1 MEDNYILYNKFRVYF
16 GPSPNSNNLNIF
28 LDKLKKYNIY
38 MIVRLCES
46 SYSLPSDMI
55 QIQNLPIPSCIPS
68 KEVIR
73 QWNDILDSINGNI
86 YIHCESGLGRAPT
99 MIAIALLQKEVEPHN
114 TIQILRKINKNL
126 FNNIQLKFIFNY
138 AVKRKSFFECLSK

>member
-1 MEDNYILYNKFRVYF
+1 
-16 GPSPNSNNLNIF
+16 
-28 LDKLKKYNIY
+28 
-38 MIVRLCES
+38 
-46 SYSLPSDMI
+46 MI
-55 QIQNLPIPSCIPS
+55 QIQELLIPSCTPS

-86 YIHCESGLGRAPT
+86 YVHCESGLGRAPT

-114 TIQILRKINKNL
+114 AIHILRTINKKL

-138 AVKRKSFFECLSK
+138 TVKRKTFFECLSK

>member
-16 GPSPNSNNLNIF
+16 GPSPNNLNIF
-28 LDKLKKYNIY
+28 LDKLKKYNIN
-38 MIVRLCES
+38 MIVRLCEP
-46 SYSLPSDMI
+46 SYHIECNSI
-55 QIQNLPIPSCIPS
+55 QIQDLPITSCTPS

-86 YIHCESGLGRAPT
+86 YVHCESGLGRAPT

-114 TIQILRKINKNL
+114 IIQMLRTINKKL

-138 AVKRKSFFECLSK
+138 TIKRKSFFECLSK

>member
-16 GPSPNSNNLNIF
+16 GSSPNSNNLNIF
-28 LDKLKKYNIY
+28 LENLKKCNIKL
-38 MIVRLCES
+38 IVRLCEP

-55 QIQNLPIPSCIPS
+55 QIQDLPIPSCIPS

-73 QWNDILDSINGNI
+73 QWNDILDSINENI
-86 YIHCESGLGRAPT
+86 YIHCDSGLGRAPT
-99 MIAIALLQKEVEPHN
+99 MIAIALLQKDVEPH
-114 TIQILRKINKNL
+114 IAVQMLRTINKKL

-138 AVKRKSFFECLSK
+138 TVKEKWFQCLSK

>member
-16 GPSPNSNNLNIF
+16 GPSPNNLNIF
-28 LDKLKKYNIY
+28 LDKLKKYNIN
-38 MIVRLCES
+38 MIVRLCEP
-46 SYSLPSDMI
+46 SYHIECNSI
-55 QIQNLPIPSCIPS
+55 QIQDLPITSCTPS

-86 YIHCESGLGRAPT
+86 YVHCESGLGRAPT

-114 TIQILRKINKNL
+114 IIQMLRTINKKL

-138 AVKRKSFFECLSK
+138 TVKRKTFFECLSK

>member
-16 GPSPNSNNLNIF
+16 GPSPNNLNIF
-28 LDKLKKYNIY
+28 LDKLKKYNIN

-55 QIQNLPIPSCIPS
+55 QIQDLLIPSCTPS

-86 YIHCESGLGRAPT
+86 YVHCESGLGRAPT

-114 TIQILRKINKNL
+114 IIQMLRTINKKL
-126 FNNIQLKFIFNY
+126 FNNIQLNFIFNY
-138 AVKRKSFFECLSK
+138 TVKRKSFFECLSK

>member
-16 GPSPNSNNLNIF
+16 GPSPNNLNIF

-55 QIQNLPIPSCIPS
+55 QIQDMPIPSCIPS

-73 QWNDILDSINGNI
+73 QWNSILDSINGNI
-86 YIHCESGLGRAPT
+86 YVHCESGLGRAPT
-99 MIAIALLQKEVEPHN
+99 MIAIALVQKDVEPYN
-114 TIQILRKINKNL
+114 AVQMLRTINKKL
-126 FNNIQLKFIFNY
+126 FNNSQLKFIFNY
-138 AVKRKSFFECLSK
+138 TVKEKWFQCLSK